1 MGVAT
6 TYKVPT
12 GTVSLLRSGR
22 TFHIISLL
30 TLLLAGCETLPRA
43 TVERTPSA
51 APTTETAQR
60 AEVTGEFVIAA
71 REYERLADT
80 AEPPLKQQ
88 YLLSAAEALVKGGQT
103 QPARAKLDAINV
115 DRLDPALVARKRVI
129 QARLALAESQ
139 APTALIHLEEAAR
152 QPNLDPSLLAEIY
165 ELRAQ
170 TEISLNRPM
179 GAVRNY
185 VQRDK
190 YVVGKFAADNQQ
202 ALWNTLISLSRDQ
215 LRAALDAEREPIVAG
230 WIELALVIQEN
241 AGNAVGVTHAVAQ
254 WRTRFPTH
262 PAGPALLDSLTGGAP
277 MLVGRIER
285 IALLLPLTSDY
296 AIAAKAVRDG
306 FVAMHAAAPEAERPK
321 VTIYDLGPD
330 PMLAPQ
336 VYQRAI
342 ADGAQIV
349 VGPLGREAADVIVH
363 NASLAVPTLLLS
375 HTDEQPST
383 PARLFQFGLPPEQ
396 EARQAAERAYLDGC
410 RQAGILYPTG
420 AWGER
425 LMSAFSGYWQ
435 RLGGLVLANQPY
447 AESET
452 DYSAPIK
459 RLLNIYESE
468 SRRSMVEKRI
478 GAKLAFEPRPRQDIE
493 CIFLAANARSARL
506 IKPQLNYNR
515 ARDIPVYATSQVFS
529 GKPDPVH
536 DTDLDGI
543 RFGDMPWML
552 VRNGRVAALRQ
563 SLQVD
568 WPYVGTDL
576 DRLYALGVD
585 SYAILPYLNKI
596 STESSARFQGVTS
609 GLSLDPDGRLHRQ
622 LAWARFSRGVP
633 RLLDAQ

>member
-1 MGVAT
+1 MR
-6 TYKVPT
+6 
-12 GTVSLLRSGR
+12 SLRSR
-22 TFHIISLL
+22 KSIHIISLL
-30 TLLLAGCETLPRA
+30 TLTLVGCETIPRA
-43 TVERTPSA
+43 TIGRAPSA
-51 APTTETAQR
+51 PPTPETAVR

-71 REYERLADT
+71 REYERLAEG

-88 YLLSAAEALVKGGQT
+88 YLLSAAESLVKGGQT
-103 QPARAKLDAINV
+103 QSARTKLEAIGING
-115 DRLDPALVARKRVI
+115 LGPALGARKRVI
-129 QARLALAESQ
+129 QARLALAEGQ
-139 APTALIHLEEAAR
+139 PPTALNYLEEASR
-152 QPNLDPSLLAEIY
+152 LPNLDPSLLAEIY
-165 ELRAQ
+165 GIRAQ
-170 TEISLNRPM
+170 AEIGLNRPIK
-179 GAVRNY
+179 AVRNY

-190 YVVGKFAADNQQ
+190 YVVAGNAAENQQ
-202 ALWNTLISLSRDQ
+202 ALWNTLISIPRDQ
-215 LRAALDAEREPIVAG
+215 LRSALDVEREPVIAG
-230 WIELALVIQEN
+230 WIELTLAAQEN
-241 AGNAVGVTHAVAQ
+241 AGNAVGVTHAIAQ
-254 WRTRFPTH
+254 WRARFPAH

-330 PMLAPQ
+330 PSLAPQ
-336 VYQRAI
+336 VYERAI
-342 ADGAQIV
+342 AGGAQIV

-363 NASLAVPTLLLS
+363 NSNLSVPTLLLS

-459 RLLNIYESE
+459 KLLNIYESE
-468 SRRSMVEKRI
+468 SRKAMLEKRV
-478 GAKLAFEPRPRQDIE
+478 GAKLAFEARPRQDVE

-515 ARDIPVYATSQVFS
+515 ARDIPVYATSHIFS

-552 VRNGRVAALRQ
+552 VQNGRVAALRR

-609 GLSLDPDGRLHRQ
+609 GLSLDRDGRLHRQ

-633 RLLDAQ
+633 RLLDVR

>member
-1 MGVAT
+1 MRFAV
-6 TYKVPT
+6 
-12 GTVSLLRSGR
+12 
-22 TFHIISLL
+22 
-30 TLLLAGCETLPRA
+30 LALMAAMLIGCETVPRA
-43 TVERTPSA
+43 TIQRAPSG
-51 APTTETAQR
+51 PPSPETAAS

-71 REYERLADT
+71 REYDRLAET

-88 YLLSAAEALVKGGQT
+88 YLLSAAESLIKGGQT
-103 QPARAKLDAINV
+103 QPARAKLETINV
-115 DRLDPALVARKRVI
+115 DGLDPALGARKHVI
-129 QARLALAESQ
+129 LARLALAEGQ
-139 APTALIHLEEAAR
+139 PPTALIHLEEAAR
-152 QPNLDPSLLAEIY
+152 QPNLSPSLLAEIY
-165 ELRAQ
+165 EMRAQ
-170 TEISLNRPM
+170 TEIGLSRPIE
-179 GAVRNY
+179 AVRNY
-185 VQRDK
+185 IQRDK
-190 YVVGKFAADNQQ
+190 YVVGKTAAENQR
-202 ALWNTLISLSRDQ
+202 ALWNTLISIPRDQ
-215 LRAALDAEREPIVAG
+215 LRAALDTEREPVFAG
-230 WIELALVIQEN
+230 WIELALVVEEN
-241 AGNAVGVTHAVAQ
+241 AGNAVGVTHAIAQ
-254 WRTRFPTH
+254 WRARFQTH
-262 PAGPALLDSLTGGAP
+262 PAGPDLLDSLTGGAP

-330 PMLAPQ
+330 PALAPQ
-336 VYQRAI
+336 VYERAV
-342 ADGAQIV
+342 ADGAQVV

-363 NASLAVPTLLLS
+363 NSNLSVPTLLLS
-375 HTDEQPST
+375 HTDEQPLT

-410 RQAGILYPTG
+410 RQAGILYPSG
-420 AWGER
+420 AWGVR
-425 LMSAFSGYWQ
+425 LMSAFSNYWQ

-447 AESET
+447 SESET

-459 RLLNIYESE
+459 KLLNIYESE
-468 SRRSMVEKRI
+468 SRKAMIEKRI
-478 GAKLAFEPRPRQDIE
+478 GAKLAFEARPRHDVE

-506 IKPQLNYNR
+506 IKPQLNYNH
-515 ARDIPVYATSQVFS
+515 ARDIPVYATSHIFS

-552 VRNGRVAALRQ
+552 VQKGRVAALRQ

-633 RLLDAQ
+633 RLLDAR